1 MPEMNPT
8 REPAG
13 RIELSDEWAVEA
25 QPPVQVSLF
34 GKPYDIRRD
43 FTGKEVLEFSR
54 LLRKTPEV
62 DEDGK
67 TTDDAVKDLW
77 EERFLFI
84 LADGDPGQLAGDI
97 GEQNTVSQTSSSTPS
112 TSTRACSTLRETS
125 ARSNRPPHQG
135 WVERHLRRIPKPL
148 PPEPPAATPRHPVA

>member
-97 GEQNTVSQTSSSTPS
+97 GEQNTGVADKLINTIYKYAGLLDAEGNF
-112 TSTRACSTLRETS
+112 RAL
-125 ARSNRPPHQG
+125 
-135 WVERHLRRIPKPL
+135 
-148 PPEPPAATPRHPVA
+148 